1 MVAVVAVDVAA
12 ELFLSFKSMTP
23 EGISPEDWK
32 PLQEAA
38 MKFVNASLSGD
49 TALDNNSTEE
59 LFFLLD
65 GLEEKYGRV
74 SALISTRADFSP
86 DPGKAINLYEE
97 VLDGESDE
105 TTRILALQSLVS
117 LLIEEKSGDQ
127 SIESRLAELKEISKE
142 DSPEWEEYLDLVEE
156 YHLS

>member
-1 MVAVVAVDVAA
+1 MAAADEVAD
-12 ELFLSFKSMTP
+12 LFLSFRNMIP

-38 MKFVNASLSGD
+38 VRAVNASLSGD
-49 TALDNNSTEE
+49 NALDDNSAQE

-65 GLEEKYGRV
+65 GLEERYGRV

-86 DPGKAINLYEE
+86 DPGEAINLYEE

-105 TTRILALQSLVS
+105 TTRIVALQSLVT
-117 LLIEEKSGDQ
+117 LLIELRKHSHDCGV
-127 SIESRLAELKEISKE
+127 
-142 DSPEWEEYLDLVEE
+142 EYGLQTGCAGFGCLF
-156 YHLS
+156 

>member
-1 MVAVVAVDVAA
+1 MVAVDEAA
-12 ELFLSFKSMTP
+12 DLFLSFRNMIP

-38 MKFVNASLSGD
+38 MKVVNASLSGD
-49 TALDNNSTEE
+49 AALDDNFTKE
-59 LFFLLD
+59 LFHLLD
-65 GLEEKYGRV
+65 GLEEKYGRL

-86 DPGKAINLYEE
+86 NPKEAINLYEE
-97 VLDGESDE
+97 VLDGDSDE
-105 TTRILALQSLVS
+105 VTQILALQSLVT

-127 SIESRLAELKEISKE
+127 LIESRLAELKEISKE
-142 DSPEWEEYLDLVEE
+142 DSPEWEEYLDLLEE

>member
-1 MVAVVAVDVAA
+1 MAVAVVVDEVAD
-12 ELFLSFKSMTP
+12 LFLSFRNMIP

-38 MKFVNASLSGD
+38 MKVVNASLSGD
-49 TALDNNSTEE
+49 ATLDDNFTKE
-59 LFFLLD
+59 LFRLLD
-65 GLEEKYGRV
+65 GLEEKYGRL

-86 DPGKAINLYEE
+86 DPGEAINLYEE

-105 TTRILALQSLVS
+105 TTRILALQSLVT

-127 SIESRLAELKEISKE
+127 LIESRLAELKEISKE
-142 DSPEWEEYLDLVEE
+142 DSPEWEEYLDLLEE

>member
-1 MVAVVAVDVAA
+1 MAAADEVA
-12 ELFLSFKSMTP
+12 ELFLSFRNMIP

-38 MKFVNASLSGD
+38 MKVVNASLSHD
-49 TALDNNSTEE
+49 VALDDNFTKE
-59 LFFLLD
+59 LFHLLD
-65 GLEEKYGRV
+65 RLEEKYGRL

-86 DPGKAINLYEE
+86 DPREAINLYEE

-105 TTRILALQSLVS
+105 TARILALQSLVT

-127 SIESRLAELKEISKE
+127 LIESRLAELKEISKE
-142 DSPEWEEYLDLVEE
+142 DTPEWEEYLDLLEE
-156 YHLS
+156 YQLS